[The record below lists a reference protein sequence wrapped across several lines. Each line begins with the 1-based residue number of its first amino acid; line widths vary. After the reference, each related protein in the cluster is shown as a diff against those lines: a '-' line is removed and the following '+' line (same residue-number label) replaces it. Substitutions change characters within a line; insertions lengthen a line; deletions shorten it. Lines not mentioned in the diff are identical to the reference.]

1 MIYRFRMIL
10 DAEEDV
16 FRDIELEQDNTFE
29 DLHNAILQSFGIEG
43 HEMATF
49 YLSDE
54 DWNQGEAIAQADLFD
69 EPCRLMAD
77 TLLQDVFSED
87 QKNALYIY
95 DFLNMW
101 TFFVECM
108 EEAESVAGASYPN
121 LVFSHGHLPAEPP
134 PKRFEESQD
143 NNQEEESDDWDD
155 EWNDDHSDQWY

>member
-29 DLHNAILQSFGIEG
+29 DLHNVILQSFGIDG

-77 TLLQDVFSED
+77 TLLQDVFSEE

-108 EEAESVAGASYPN
+108 EEAESVVGTSYPN

-134 PKRFEESQD
+134 PKRFED
-143 NNQEEESDDWDD
+143 NSDNDPEEDSDEWEDD
-155 EWNDDHSDQWY
+155 WNDDLNEEWY

>member
-29 DLHNAILQSFGIEG
+29 DLHNAILQSFGIDG

-77 TLLQDVFSED
+77 TLLQDVFSQE

-108 EEAESVAGASYPN
+108 EEAESVVGTSYPN

-134 PKRFEESQD
+134 PKRFEDSSD
-143 NNQEEESDDWDD
+143 NDLEEDSD
-155 EWNDDHSDQWY
+155 EWDEDWGDDVNEEWY